1 MPFDPFTAGFDLVKT
16 ALDKAFPD
24 ADTELKGKLEQ
35 AAKQIEAELQIKL
48 AQLAINQEEAKSPS
62 RFISGGRALMI
73 WVGSLSMGYQLL
85 IMPILNGFMVAF
97 GKPAAFV
104 GIDISQLKPII
115 GALLGF

>member
-1 MPFDPFTAGFDLVKT
+1 MSFDPFTAGFDLIKT
-16 ALDKAFPD
+16 GLDKVFPD

-35 AAKQIEAELQIKL
+35 AAKSIDAELQIKL

-62 RFISGGRALMI
+62 RFIAGGRAFMV
-73 WVGSLSMGYQLL
+73 WVGGLSISYQLL
-85 IMPILNGFMVAF
+85 IMPILNGVLVAF

-104 GIDISQLKPII
+104 GVDIAQLKPII